1 MKKYLSILT
10 ALIAVLFTSCSND
23 DIPVMHETVF
33 KVDPSTVISS
43 YLEYNIGDLTSFSS
57 GNKLRIR
64 LLAYDEDGVLVASD
78 ESFSN
83 DYTHIQTFNFAL
95 PEGNYTTVAI
105 TDVVSSTTEFYTL
118 SNQERLNTTTIT
130 STGKIG
136 LQSGILGLTTE
147 THYVSSYTND
157 INIKVKPAGALIVYS
172 INNWNACLDYVD
184 KNTGENV
191 NIESY
196 ALLANQV
203 SGDLTLNS
211 VGEPVYSITS
221 STDYDYLWTL
231 HTRNSNAQG
240 GYGYIFKFPM
250 SNVKLKWVG
259 ETFNDKVYSWGDA
272 AVVNIEAGKEYYF
285 ELNVD
290 TNEAEWLVLDLSSR
304 KSANLF
310 NTNNSNATLNQ
321 NFNLMI
327 KDEPVS
333 IKAIDYLKKK

>member
-43 YLEYNIGDLTSFSS
+43 YLEYNVGDLTSFSS

-157 INIKVKPAGALIVYS
+157 INIKVKTR
-172 INNWNACLDYVD
+172 WR
-184 KNTGENV
+184 
-191 NIESY
+191 SY
-196 ALLANQV
+196 RLQ
-203 SGDLTLNS
+203 
-211 VGEPVYSITS
+211 
-221 STDYDYLWTL
+221 
-231 HTRNSNAQG
+231 HQ
-240 GYGYIFKFPM
+240 
-250 SNVKLKWVG
+250 
-259 ETFNDKVYSWGDA
+259 
-272 AVVNIEAGKEYYF
+272 
-285 ELNVD
+285 
-290 TNEAEWLVLDLSSR
+290 
-304 KSANLF
+304 
-310 NTNNSNATLNQ
+310 
-321 NFNLMI
+321 
-327 KDEPVS
+327 
-333 IKAIDYLKKK
+333 